1 MYYAKGA
8 AATTGHVVT
17 SFSRDQNLLNALN
30 VFEYFCIV
38 FSFLERSPE
47 NRFFE
52 KYLQMFFFYFS
63 ATP

>member
-38 FSFLERSPE
+38 FSFPV
-47 NRFFE
+47 F
-52 KYLQMFFFYFS
+52 
-63 ATP
+63 